1 MSSLTLR
8 GIRKSFAGMPVL
20 HGIDL
25 DVRDGEFVVFVGP
38 SGCGK
43 STLLRCI
50 AGLEDISAG
59 ELLIDGKPMNDVP
72 PAERGLAMVFQ
83 SYALYPHMTVADNM
97 SFGLRMLGTP
107 KAEIARAVSAAAEVL
122 QIVPLLQRLPSQL
135 SGGQRQRV
143 AIGRAIVRRPGIFLF
158 DEPLSNLDA
167 ALRTQMRVEM
177 ARLHATLKATIV
189 YVTHDQAEAMTLAD
203 RIVVFNAGRI
213 EQAGPPL
220 DLYRRPA
227 NTFVAGFLGS
237 PRINLLAGTVQAV
250 TPQGL
255 TVALLDGATAQLPVD
270 AAKLRPG
277 DSVTIGIRPE
287 QLAAA
292 AGDTATAGDSAS
304 AGAGAGAGASGP
316 GPSPGPGPGPGT
328 PLPATSTAL
337 AATVQLVEHLGD
349 VAYVHALGAAG
360 TPLTCRAA
368 QDLTHRAGDLVLL
381 HFAAA
386 DALVFDAGGRAL
398 QRIASSDQPANPA
411 NPANPAESAQ

>member
-8 GIRKSFAGMPVL
+8 GIQKSFSGTPVL

-25 DVRDGEFVVFVGP
+25 EVRDGEFVVFVGP

-50 AGLEDISAG
+50 AGLEDITAG
-59 ELLIDGKPMNDVP
+59 ELQIDGKPMNDVP
-72 PAERGLAMVFQ
+72 PAQRGLAMVFQ
-83 SYALYPHMTVADNM
+83 SYALYPHMTVAQNM

-122 QIVPLLQRLPSQL
+122 QIVPLLQRRPSQL

-143 AIGRAIVRRPGIFLF
+143 AIGRAIVRRPGVFLF

-250 TPQGL
+250 TPLWL
-255 TVALLDGATAQLPVD
+255 TVALRDGATVQLPV
-270 AAKLRPG
+270 AAAPLRPG
-277 DSVTIGIRPE
+277 DAVTIGIRPE
-287 QLAAA
+287 QLA
-292 AGDTATAGDSAS
+292 TATA
-304 AGAGAGAGASGP
+304 
-316 GPSPGPGPGPGT
+316 T
-328 PLPATSTAL
+328 LQPAASTAL

-349 VAYVHALGAAG
+349 VVYVHALSAAG
-360 TPLTCRAA
+360 TALTSRAA
-368 QDLTHRAGDLVLL
+368 QDSTHRAGDPVLL
-381 HFAAA
+381 CFSAAE
-386 DALVFDAGGRAL
+386 ALVFDAAGGAL
-398 QRIASSDQPANPA
+398 QGTANSAIAANPA
-411 NPANPAESAQ
+411 Q